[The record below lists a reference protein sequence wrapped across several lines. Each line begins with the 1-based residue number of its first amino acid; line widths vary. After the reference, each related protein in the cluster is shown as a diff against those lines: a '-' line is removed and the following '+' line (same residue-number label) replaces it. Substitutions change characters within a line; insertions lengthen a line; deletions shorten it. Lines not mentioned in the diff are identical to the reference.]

1 MMRILSSLSILLATD
16 GVNGMTNKKNKN
28 ISIYRFTAIMLAVVC
43 LFNTS
48 ILTVIYFRARFVNK
62 SVTNSIQY
70 LSNISDKLA
79 TVDDNVL
86 LYISKV
92 KKNSSTEAI
101 QNAKA
106 AFKEIERNMQLYE
119 EEKNHSEAE
128 LKRYEQ
134 AKSNIQSYNNKLNS
148 SIYTAMSNGDSTVAE
163 IYLNEVYVVKNAAK
177 DNIASTA
184 DLAVQNSETLN
195 KRNSVLHGVA
205 QLILL
210 IFLIVGEISI
220 FLAIRRA
227 RRNEEELE
235 ERSSA
240 LDAAGRRLQM
250 SQQKMEDIALTNILT
265 GMKNRYALES
275 DIVPRLESDQFN
287 IAVFDLDR
295 FRQIND
301 MFGYDFGDE
310 YLSMIAEQLKSNFG
324 DITEIYNIVGNE
336 FCFIFNSD
344 VPDSQ
349 AQRTA
354 EKILAVMSAPYEV
367 NRIMTQLT
375 ASGSIYHYLP
385 NDCLNLD
392 SLLIKMDTTLRQAK
406 ANGGNSIYKVNSL

>member
-1 MMRILSSLSILLATD
+1 
-16 GVNGMTNKKNKN
+16 MTNKKNKN